1 MKIAENGFEVIPIE
15 FKDEIKRKKFYD
27 ILGKINEE
35 IRLLS
40 QQKLTQGIWGSSV
53 GHINYHSLYLKE
65 IFELVENQH
74 FFLHAKKIYS
84 RRYGDDEPMI
94 GISIN
99 VNLPGSKYQHIHRDF
114 KANNDGLIVSF
125 GCQDISNKNG
135 AINLLPTKR
144 GFLYSTLFAFGF
156 LRNQISL
163 TQGNSLIR
171 WGNLLHGGAPNRTDI
186 RRVMVGIV
194 LIPPVNN
201 LTGFIWDSSLKEG
214 PRSNFFNSSFR
225 KRFTLFFASKTPFL
239 FNQIYQVKRLI
250 AEFFL
255 K

>member
-15 FKDEIKRKKFYD
+15 FDDEIKKEKFYN
-27 ILGKINEE
+27 ILGKLNEE
-35 IRLLS
+35 ICLLS
-40 QQKLTQGIWGSSV
+40 QNEIIQGVWGSSI

-65 IFELVENQH
+65 IFELVKNQH

-84 RRYGDDEPMI
+84 NRYGVEPHI
-94 GISIN
+94 GIN
-99 VNLPGSKYQHIHRDF
+99 VNVNIPGSKYQHIHRDF
-114 KANNDGLIVSF
+114 RATKDGLIINF
-125 GCQDISNKNG
+125 GCQNISEKNG

-186 RRVMVGIV
+186 RRPMIAIV
-194 LIPPVNN
+194 LIRSDDN
-201 LTGFIWDSSLKEG
+201 LIGFNWDPSLKAG

-250 AEFFL
+250 SEFYL